1 MRDTIR
7 AMQSVFRHKWSL
19 VSGAITAVHCL
30 IIYGVVEY
38 LYRRGMWHPD
48 SYPASE
54 SVVAMARVHVLGMLL
69 ADAAAVVGI
78 IVERPPIYAVAALAL
93 GLLSFFIFVG

>member
-1 MRDTIR
+1 
-7 AMQSVFRHKWSL
+7 
-19 VSGAITAVHCL
+19 
-30 IIYGVVEY
+30 
-38 LYRRGMWHPD
+38 
-48 SYPASE
+48 
-54 SVVAMARVHVLGMLL
+54 MLL